1 MKKIF
6 PILCLFILV
15 GWNVAAQNPFLKDG
29 SNIFL
34 KTSTDKVGIGTASTS
49 DKVTIASVAGE
60 TILGLK
66 GYPGQY
72 SPYLSCYNSNSV
84 AVFKLFANADWW
96 TFGTTSDTTL
106 ALVVGRS
113 ARSWFR
119 INGTLKATNV
129 VTTNETV
136 TTSSINHLTIT
147 DTTGF
152 VITNGRVIYRIHVT
166 AGGVLTA
173 TGMPQ

>member
-66 GYPGQY
+66 GYPG
-72 SPYLSCYNSNSV
+72 
-84 AVFKLFANADWW
+84 
-96 TFGTTSDTTL
+96 
-106 ALVVGRS
+106 
-113 ARSWFR
+113 
-119 INGTLKATNV
+119 
-129 VTTNETV
+129 
-136 TTSSINHLTIT
+136 
-147 DTTGF
+147 
-152 VITNGRVIYRIHVT
+152 
-166 AGGVLTA
+166 
-173 TGMPQ
+173 